1 MVASIPGNG
10 IPKTLLAARD
20 TLSATKSA
28 RPKTEAEQKL
38 DDVLT
43 GLKSSSSSLAATM
56 ARHKIEQARVRL
68 AGLQLAA
75 GSAAAMGDG
84 RLARSVAKDIR
95 DAAREISRALSGAGA
110 GGAGAIQPKK
120 PEALTLN
127 APPVT
132 DPKKPLSAAQSAAAQ
147 IRASLGFGPPV
158 GIDGIAGTGEISS
171 EDLATLKTDA
181 AEINGAL
188 KKVMRRLLLTGMNPM
203 LESRDRNEMYKMFGD
218 ANREIGNLQNTTKPT
233 AGMTVNFKA

>member
-10 IPKTLLAARD
+10 IPKSLLAARD
-20 TLSATKSA
+20 TLSATASA
-28 RPKTEAEQKL
+28 RPKTDAEQKL

-43 GLKSSSSSLAATM
+43 GLKSSSSSLATTM

-75 GSAAAMGDG
+75 GSAAAMGDA

-120 PEALTLN
+120 PEALTLD
-127 APPVT
+127 AAPVT

-147 IRASLGFGPPV
+147 IRASLGFGPAV
-158 GIDGIAGTGEISS
+158 GADGSVGEISS

-203 LESRDRNEMYKMFGD
+203 LEPRDRNEMYRMFGD
-218 ANREIGNLQNTTKPT
+218 ANREIGNLQITTKPT